1 MENEIRVDGEIIPGA
16 GQIVDEWLGIDDSWR
31 GTPPRYRHLGPLQT
45 LCREDQPKR
54 RDGSILVKKL
64 YSKLDRL
71 WHGMMAGDPREPGR
85 ENWRFSKRKEI
96 DPNNVSPEV
105 TLERAI
111 VRITDNNWG
120 NQCPTFAGLLDPG
133 GRVCNIDLIRRA
145 GTEWDFIELK
155 VRANT
160 PLYAAIE
167 ILQYGI
173 VYVFS
178 RVYAVPLKY
187 DAEVLEVLR
196 ASAIHLQV
204 LAPLGYYSDECR
216 QWLKCL
222 EDVLSDGLSQFASD
236 VTGFEGKIDF
246 RFEAFPPEFTWVPT
260 ASPDQE
266 QLKNLLWALHRRQ
279 SPFTA

>member
-1 MENEIRVDGEIIPGA
+1 MENEERVEGEIIPGA
-16 GQIVDEWLGIDDSWR
+16 GRIVDEWLGIDDSWR
-31 GTPPRYRHLGPLQT
+31 GTPPRYRHSGPFQRLYQ
-45 LCREDQPKR
+45 EGQPV
-54 RDGSILVKKL
+54 RDGSILVKRL
-64 YSKLDRL
+64 YSKLNGL
-71 WHGMMAGDPREPGR
+71 WHGMMAGDSREPGG

-96 DPNNVSPEV
+96 DPNHVGPEV

-111 VRITDNNWG
+111 VRITDNNWS

-133 GRVCNIDLIRRA
+133 GRACNIDLIRRA

-155 VRANT
+155 VHANT

-187 DAEVLEVLR
+187 DAEVREVLR
-196 ASAIHLQV
+196 ASAIHLRV
-204 LAPLGYYSDECR
+204 LAPWDYYSDECR

-222 EDVLSDGLSQFASD
+222 ERVLSDGISQFAST
-236 VTGFEGKIDF
+236 VLGSEGAIDF
-246 RFEAFPPEFTWVPT
+246 EFEAFPPEFIWKPT
-260 ASPDQE
+260 ASPNEEELQ
-266 QLKNLLWALHRRQ
+266 NLLWALHRRR
-279 SPFTA
+279 SALTG